1 MEQEGQATFGERL
14 KETAGRPQ
22 VLWAVIAVLLV
33 AVVVMGALML
43 QQAPQDDR
51 VAAVVN
57 GDPIMR
63 DEVFE
68 MMYAQGGPEILDQ
81 LITRQLIVQEGGRLG
96 ITVSEEDIDAEVD
109 KVIEEGFMGSEE
121 DFLML
126 LEQYGLSI
134 EVFREDARLNMLAR
148 EIALDQADLTEE
160 DGRAFFEEQ
169 RHLYEQQSEVEAR
182 HILVET
188 EEEAQEVAALLAE
201 GEDFAG
207 LAAEYSTDQS
217 NKDQGGYLGFFGP
230 GAMVAPFE
238 EAAFALEIGEFSDP
252 VETQFGYHII
262 EVLDRIEHEAVAY
275 EDVSEQVMETLANEQ
290 VSIVLNE
297 LIPRL
302 FEEADIEYLL

>member
-1 MEQEGQATFGERL
+1 MEQEEQANFGERL
-14 KETAGRPQ
+14 KETTRRPQ
-22 VLWAVIAVLLV
+22 VLGAVIAVLLV
-33 AVVVMGALML
+33 AVVVMGAFML
-43 QQAPQDDR
+43 QQGPQDDQ

-57 GDPIMR
+57 GDPIMK

-68 MMYAQGGPEILDQ
+68 MMYAQGGREILDQ
-81 LITRQLIVQEGGRLG
+81 LITRQLIIQEGARLG
-96 ITVSEEDIDAEVD
+96 ITVSEEDVDAEID

-121 DFLML
+121 DFLMI
-126 LEQYGLSI
+126 LEQYGMNI

-148 EIALDQADLTEE
+148 EIAMEQADLTEE

-169 RHLYEQQSEVEAR
+169 RHLYEQQLEVEAR

-188 EEEAQEVAALLAE
+188 EEEAQEVAALLDE
-201 GEDFAG
+201 GEDFAE

-230 GAMVAPFE
+230 GAMVGPFD
-238 EAAFALEIGEFSDP
+238 EAAFALEIGELSDP
-252 VETQFGYHII
+252 VETEFGYHII
-262 EVLDRIEHEAVAY
+262 EVLDRVEHEEVAY

-297 LIPRL
+297 LIPQL
-302 FEEADIEYLL
+302 YEEADIEYLL